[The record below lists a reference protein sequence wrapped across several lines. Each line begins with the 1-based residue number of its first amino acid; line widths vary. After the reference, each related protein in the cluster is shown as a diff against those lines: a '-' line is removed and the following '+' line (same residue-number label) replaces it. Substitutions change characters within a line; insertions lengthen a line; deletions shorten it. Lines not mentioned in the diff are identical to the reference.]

1 MDSPD
6 GPSTQ
11 GAGSGLAAEAIS
23 KRFGPVRALHDVTV
37 TFPAGQVTALMGE
50 NGAGKSTLLR
60 ILTGDQRPTQGRMSL
75 DGQVLDLHSPQDAH
89 RAGVRLI
96 PQEPEIIP
104 HVSVA
109 ENVYAGALPRRGP
122 RGFDRAGLRRRVLA
136 DLERLGF
143 AQALDPDLLGSQL
156 TPAQRQLVE
165 IMRALTGS
173 TPARA
178 IAFDEPTSSLSE
190 HEVEALFAL
199 IRRLRDQGIAVIYV
213 SHRMKEV
220 FQLADRVVVLR
231 DGELA
236 GAAPAADVDETAL
249 VRLMVGRDLSQLFVR
264 EHAATD
270 RVVLDVS
277 QLTTNDVRDISLR
290 VHAGEIVALAGLIGA
305 GRSELALALAG
316 DIPIRSGRILMDGK
330 PLRLRGPRDAIRAG
344 IGLAPEERKAQA
356 LFAQR
361 TIRDNTTLVSLHRLR
376 RWRFVKRRAEK
387 ALAQEYA
394 DRLRVRA
401 PSIEA
406 EVRTLSGGNQQ
417 KVVLARWLARKPA
430 LLILDEPT
438 RGVDVGAKAEIYQI
452 IADLATAGTAVL
464 VISSELPEVL
474 GLADRILVMQNG
486 RITGELGRAE
496 ASEEKILA
504 LAMADDLGGS
514 APDSAGTSASDSNSG
529 TPGGSGSLRPD
540 LADTADAA
548 GASASGS
555 SPGRQDSSGDLAE
568 YRSSP
573 PDPAAS
579 APTTPAPIRESAG
592 SAPEGSPR

>member
-1 MDSPD
+1 MDDRSL
-6 GPSTQ
+6 Q
-11 GAGSGLAAEAIS
+11 AAGTGLAAEAIS
-23 KRFGPVRALHDVTV
+23 KRFGGVRALHDVTV
-37 TFPAGQVTALMGE
+37 DFPAGQVTALMGE

-60 ILTGDQRPTQGRMSL
+60 ILTGDHRPTEGRVSL

-89 RAGVRLI
+89 RAGIRLI

-156 TPAQRQLVE
+156 TAAQRQLVE
-165 IMRALTGS
+165 IMRALTGT

-190 HEVEALFAL
+190 HEVDALFAL
-199 IRRLRDQGIAVIYV
+199 IRRLRGQGIAVIYV

-220 FQLADRVVVLR
+220 FQLADRIVVLR

-236 GAAPAADVDETAL
+236 GVASAADLDEGAL
-249 VRLMVGRDLSQLFVR
+249 VRLMVGRDLSQLFER
-264 EHAATD
+264 SRAATD
-270 RVVLDVS
+270 RVVLEVES
-277 QLTTNDVRDISLR
+277 LTTDDVRDVSLR

-305 GRSELALALAG
+305 GRSELALAVAG
-316 DIPIRSGRILMDGK
+316 DAPVRSGRVLMEGV
-330 PLRLRGPRDAIRAG
+330 PIRLRGPRDAIRAG

-356 LFAQR
+356 LFARR

-387 ALAQEYA
+387 ALAQEYV
-394 DRLRVRA
+394 DRLRVRT

-430 LLILDEPT
+430 VLILDEPT
-438 RGVDVGAKAEIYQI
+438 RGVDVGAKVEIYQI

-486 RITGELGRAE
+486 RITGELDRSD

-504 LAMADDLGGS
+504 LAMVDDLGS
-514 APDSAGTSASDSNSG
+514 PSPAALDALDEADASAG
-529 TPGGSGSLRPD
+529 
-540 LADTADAA
+540 
-548 GASASGS
+548 
-555 SPGRQDSSGDLAE
+555 PGR
-568 YRSSP
+568 
-573 PDPAAS
+573 PAI
-579 APTTPAPIRESAG
+579 PATNVGPIREAAG
-592 SAPEGSPR
+592 SAPEGSTR